1 MIRGN
6 KMRRVK
12 MYILI
17 DRCGE
22 GYGWTKPEKD
32 EEFWCIPYGWLSDN
46 SYPFIEHRVNGKV
59 TISINCD
66 DISSIEFCDESEADH
81 AIK

>member
-1 MIRGN
+1 MVNRE
-6 KMRRVK
+6 
-12 MYILI
+12 L
-17 DRCGE
+17 
-22 GYGWTKPEKD
+22 TKP
-32 EEFWCIPYGWLSDN
+32 
-46 SYPFIEHRVNGKV
+46 IEHRVNGKV